1 MCHKFPDEC
10 YIIYCRTNWKS
21 CWFRRDEK
29 KKTDKQEVMKSKTLL
44 SFKGHHQGGK
54 KKENLQ
60 NGVKY
65 LQT

>member
-29 KKTDKQEVMKSKTLL
+29 KKQTDKQEVMKSKTLL

-54 KKENLQ
+54 ENLQ